1 MPQNSYPRR
10 PAPHDLH
17 SASLQP
23 TSGAESR
30 RLQSSVSLDHMRR
43 ARIQEE
49 VQDTS
54 NEYKRERRSRAAAS
68 CDRKADRQSE
78 ISSALSE
85 HELLST
91 SSNDRRKDA
100 LEIFEQYGISRPEG
114 WLSEDDSSRGGSQQQ
129 ARSDGLRMCHSCG
142 QRISSRSQCSACGH
156 NSCLK
161 CMNKILDHEANF
173 FHIPQSE
180 QGRAAASH
188 PARHAHRDVEVHDF
202 GHLRA
207 TRVTETE
214 FEHRQS
220 TSSNAGGVTPKPP
233 ALTDTQFLGDR
244 NEGHS
249 GSKGKLSTVPPRD
262 GNPWSIRKNPFLIA
276 DLAAKAQT
284 VQPQAVVANS
294 PAQRPARPPACDP
307 RHRETVDQGRAAGH
321 VDWPG
326 YHHGGD
332 RSDEHRASQRLV
344 GSSLQREGREGM
356 GTEFEGVNAQ
366 KPENRGNY
374 RWSQDP
380 LERKIK
386 QLYRH
391 AGDLHHS
398 QHIMEHLAAGVGP
411 GSYRSRTKNQHGTAG
426 SRQIRPV
433 QSQRLLRMHSLAK
446 DDRSAFNQLKDLH
459 ELGVDAQNPSESSDE
474 PLRMHSLVTDEF
486 SELPRKIE
494 PHNLLPDP
502 ASSRELSPKTHDLSQ
517 DVFAN
522 VAGWSIFRSADR
534 LTSQGHDDVG
544 SSAEQAGPSRD
555 KGIEPSNEMRFKS
568 LGSSAA
574 QARLDQ
580 SANDPTMASK
590 VSGIVTK
597 SIPDLRWLR
606 QTSKDIAG
614 GRQDLARFEM
624 PWGHQL
630 KNVKSSSDRDAGTST
645 SQRGLT
651 WRQRL
656 KRDHAEH
663 EVVAHRGDGCS
674 GCRTRRSPSSAKEKV
689 VSRQVMD
696 DGPAHACEWRTRYMD
711 LSSEV
716 EHLRAEGESR
726 RTEESKTDHLQ
737 SRHIDVGVGEALA
750 QHDCDEL
757 AIQGLTIVMHM
768 KGKDDLVINT
778 DLSQEGSSCSHA

>member
-1 MPQNSYPRR
+1 
-10 PAPHDLH
+10 
-17 SASLQP
+17 
-23 TSGAESR
+23 
-30 RLQSSVSLDHMRR
+30 MRTD
-43 ARIQEE
+43 RIQEQ
-49 VQDTS
+49 VQDRSIDSKT
-54 NEYKRERRSRAAAS
+54 ERRSRAAAFG
-68 CDRKADRQSE
+68 DRKANRQSE

-85 HELLST
+85 HDLLFT

-180 QGRAAASH
+180 QSRAVASH
-188 PARHAHRDVEVHDF
+188 PVRHAHREVQVHDF

-233 ALTDTQFLGDR
+233 ALTDTQFLSDR

-249 GSKGKLSTVPPRD
+249 GSKGKRSTVPPQD
-262 GNPWSIRKNPFLIA
+262 GNSWSIRKNPFLIA

-294 PAQRPARPPACDP
+294 PAQRRARPSACNS
-307 RHRETVDQGRAAGH
+307 RHRETADQGEAAGH
-321 VDWPG
+321 VDWPS

-332 RSDEHRASQRLV
+332 RSDEHRASLRLV
-344 GSSLQREGREGM
+344 GSSLRREGRESM
-356 GTEFEGVNAQ
+356 GTEFEGVDTQN
-366 KPENRGNY
+366 PENRGNH

-380 LERKIK
+380 LEKKIK

-411 GSYRSRTKNQHGTAG
+411 GSYRGRTQNQHGTAG
-426 SRQIRPV
+426 GRQIQPI
-433 QSQRLLRMHSLAK
+433 QSQRLLQKHSLAK
-446 DDRSAFNQLKDLH
+446 DSRSAFNQLKDLH
-459 ELGVDAQNPSESSDE
+459 ELGVDAQNPSESSGE
-474 PLRMHSLVTDEF
+474 PLRMHSLVADEF
-486 SELPRKIE
+486 SELPRKVE

-502 ASSRELSPKTHDLSQ
+502 AKSRELSPKTHDLSQ
-517 DVFAN
+517 DIFAN
-522 VAGWSIFRSADR
+522 VAGWSIFGSADR
-534 LTSQGHDDVG
+534 LISQGHEDVG
-544 SSAEQAGPSRD
+544 SSAEQARSSRD
-555 KGIEPSNEMRFKS
+555 KGIDSSHEMRFKS
-568 LGSSAA
+568 LGTSAS

-580 SANDPTMASK
+580 SAKSPTMAPK
-590 VSGIVTK
+590 VSGTATR

-606 QTSKDIAG
+606 QTSKDPG
-614 GRQDLARFEM
+614 GGGQDLASPEM

-630 KNVKSSSDRDAGTST
+630 KSVESYSDRDEGTST
-645 SQRGLT
+645 SRRGLT

-656 KRDHAEH
+656 KRGHAEH
-663 EVVAHRGDGCS
+663 EVVANRKDSCS
-674 GCRTRRSPSSAKEKV
+674 GCRPRRSLSSAKDKA

-696 DGPAHACEWRTRYMD
+696 DGPAHGCEWRTRYMD
-711 LSSEV
+711 LSSEIK
-716 EHLRAEGESR
+716 HLRAEKESQRTGER
-726 RTEESKTDHLQ
+726 KTDHLQ

-768 KGKDDLVINT
+768 KGKDDLVINA
-778 DLSQEGSSCSHA
+778 DLNQEGSSCSHA